1 MNKGHIVKSV
11 NKGSI
16 ADSLG
21 IMPGD
26 VVIKIDDNEIE
37 DIFDYQFFTLTDYLV
52 LTVLRDGEEWEYE
65 IEKGDNEDLG
75 LVFENGMMGDYRRCS
90 NNCIFCFIDQM
101 PPGMR
106 DTLYFKDDDS
116 RLSFLQGNYITLTNL
131 SQKDL
136 DRIIRYN
143 LSPVNVS
150 IHTMNPEL
158 RCKMLGNRFAG
169 KSLEKLKI
177 LAEAGIEMNGQVVS
191 CKGIND
197 GKELEFT
204 ISELMK
210 YIPSFKSLSVVPV
223 GLSKYREDLYPLEP
237 YDAESSAEVIDI
249 IEKYQKICYEKYG
262 IHFVHA
268 SDEWY
273 LVAGRD
279 MPEAERYDGYLQLDN
294 GVGMMRSFMD
304 EIDEQ
309 ISKRKADGS
318 FEKYDL
324 ERHFTLVTGK
334 LAYPVIKSTADRIMA
349 EMPHSRIDVICIRND
364 FFGERITVSGLLT
377 GQDIMAQLKGK
388 DLGSEVKLPE
398 SVVRAGT
405 DVFLDDYTIPQVS
418 ETLQVR
424 VVTIKSNGYDF
435 VDSLI
440 GME

>member
-21 IMPGD
+21 ILPGD

-169 KSLEKLKI
+169 KSLEKLKV
-177 LAEAGIEMNGQVVS
+177 LADAGIEMNGQVVS

-197 GKELEFT
+197 GKELEYT
-204 ISELMK
+204 ITELMK

-223 GLSKYREDLYPLEP
+223 GLSKYRDGLYPLEP

-249 IEKYQKICYEKYG
+249 IEKYQKICYENYG

-309 ISKRKADGS
+309 ISKRKSDGS
-318 FEKYDL
+318 FAKFDYD
-324 ERHFTLVTGK
+324 RHFTLVTGK
-334 LAYPVIKSTADRIMA
+334 LAYPVIKSTADRIMS
-349 EMPHSRIDVICIRND
+349 EMPHVRIDVIEIRND

-377 GQDIMAQLKGK
+377 GQDIVAQLKGK